1 MSNEPPIFW
10 NKLQPAGV
18 LGYYSNVEPKKPH
31 PRWSQAY
38 EQMIPTMER
47 RPTLQYNG
55 YEKFVAGMY
64 NGKEF

>member
-1 MSNEPPIFW
+1 
-10 NKLQPAGV
+10 
-18 LGYYSNVEPKKPH
+18 
-31 PRWSQAY
+31 
-38 EQMIPTMER
+38 MIPTMER